1 VNAGS
6 SSLKLSV
13 VDGDG
18 ADAGAGVAGATR
30 ELGRPAEDAT
40 RAGLARFIG
49 EVGAVDASAHRVVHG
64 GPTFTSPVVVDGVS
78 RRLLGDLAELAP
90 LHNPPA
96 LDALDTVQMLLGA
109 DVPAVACFDTAFH
122 ARLPAAAATFAL
134 PAAWSAAWGLR
145 RYGFHGLSHH
155 WATEHGARLLGRP
168 VDELRL
174 VSCHLGSGSSL
185 AAVDRGRSVD
195 TTMGFTPADGL
206 VMATRPGAVDPGML
220 AWLVSTGRL
229 SPTELSEGLEHAS
242 GLKGMAGVADIR
254 EVMTRAAAGDEA
266 ARLALDVHHH
276 RLRGAIAAMVA
287 ALGGID
293 ALVWTGGIGE
303 HAPEVR
309 AAAVEGLRWLDVSLD
324 PEANARARGG
334 DAVISPSDARVG
346 VAVVSARE
354 DLVLAAGA
362 RAALPA

>member
-6 SSLKLSV
+6 SSLKLAV

-18 ADAGAGVAGATR
+18 ADAASGIAGATR
-30 ELGRPAEDAT
+30 ELGRPGADAT

-49 EVGAVDASAHRVVHG
+49 EVGSVDASAHRVVHG
-64 GPTFTSPVVVDGVS
+64 GPTFTSPVVVDDTC

-96 LDALDTVQMLLGA
+96 LDALDTVRSLLGP
-109 DVPAVACFDTAFH
+109 DVPTVACFDTAFH
-122 ARLPAAAATFAL
+122 AGLPAAAATFAL

-145 RYGFHGLSHH
+145 RYGFHGLSHQ
-155 WATEHGARLLGRP
+155 WATEQGARLLGRP
-168 VDELRL
+168 VDDLRL

-185 AAVDRGRSVD
+185 TAVDRGRSVD
-195 TTMGFTPADGL
+195 TTMGFTPVDGL
-206 VMATRPGAVDPGML
+206 VMATRPGAVDPGL
-220 AWLVSTGRL
+220 VAWLVSTGRL
-229 SPTELSEGLEHAS
+229 SPAELSDGLEHAS
-242 GLKGMAGVADIR
+242 GLKGLAGVTDIR
-254 EVMTRAAAGDEA
+254 DVLTRAAGGDA
-266 ARLALDVHHH
+266 TARLALEVHHH

-303 HAPEVR
+303 HSPEVR
-309 AAAVEGLRWLDVSLD
+309 AAAAGGLRWLGVSVD
-324 PEANARARGG
+324 ADANERSRGG
-334 DAVISPSDARVG
+334 DAVISQANARVG
-346 VAVVSARE
+346 VAVVGARE

-362 RAALPA
+362 RTALHG